1 MGVACIIIGA
11 LAAAD
16 VVLILASCKVAG
28 MSERQNKDKKKDD
41 INEVR

>member
-1 MGVACIIIGA
+1 MAVACVIIGI
-11 LAAAD
+11 LAVAD

-41 INEVR
+41 LD